1 MSDKSK
7 ETLTLLEIQDELM
20 LNVKCLPL
28 TSENAALL
36 KDIKVIKKQNALL
49 KDIITELDYLITE
62 LANMKE
68 KMDKKEKRKK
78 RIRKKEKN

>member
-78 RIRKKEKN
+78 RNIIGKN

>member
-49 KDIITELDYLITE
+49 KDIFTELDYLITE

-78 RIRKKEKN
+78 RDIIGKN